1 MNLLASAFTPS
12 FYAPVRRRRRR
23 KSPKA
28 AVERLAALHGQGRD
42 LWTGEPLKGKDLEDW
57 LKMQAQAD
65 SDEAGIDDPAI
76 RPCVHASVIPE
87 AAEKGAGEKRPA

>member
-12 FYAPVRRRRRR
+12 FFAPLRRRRRR

-28 AVERLAALHGQGRD
+28 SVERLAALHGQGRD

-57 LKMQAQAD
+57 LKMQAQ
-65 SDEAGIDDPAI
+65 SNSEEAEIHDPPI
-76 RPCVHASVIPE
+76 QPCVPATLVPE
-87 AAEKGAGEKRPA
+87 RANKEPGKKRPA

>member
-12 FYAPVRRRRRR
+12 FYAPLRRRRRR

-28 AVERLAALHGQGRD
+28 SVERLAALHGQGRD

-57 LKMQAQAD
+57 LKMKAQTN
-65 SDEAGIDDPAI
+65 SEEGEIGDPAI
-76 RPCVHASVIPE
+76 HACIP
-87 AAEKGAGEKRPA
+87 AALMPESPDKGAGEKRPA

>member
-12 FYAPVRRRRRR
+12 FFAPLRRRRRR

-28 AVERLAALHGQGRD
+28 SVERLAALHGQGRD

-57 LKMQAQAD
+57 LKMQTQ
-65 SDEAGIDDPAI
+65 SNSEEPEIHDPPI
-76 RPCVHASVIPE
+76 QPCVPARLVRE
-87 AAEKGAGEKRPA
+87 GAKKGAGEKRPA